1 MRSIILYNLV
11 LCILLTGC
19 TNKQKHSTI
28 IGGADGTT
36 EILIAN
42 NNPEIKDS
50 SVVDSTAQKYDIDA
64 PIPLS
69 EIEQYNKRV
78 TLKRMPNVS
87 ITHPDAYKIRTQKP
101 VYTTKTEQITLDVIN
116 VDAPSAEPEYHW
128 MEQWENGKWTE
139 FPFIDNLGFA
149 GVGRDLSK
157 GDTLPEHI
165 SMSEFKNLL
174 EPNKYKVHFYVFANI
189 YTYCTITDN
198 SIQPVKNSEMKG
210 AFNFHVLDSKN
221 DSLRILFENHT
232 NLSVQPVFLP
242 SVGTDE
248 LYSVHPYAR
257 SGWVGEAEWM
267 KSHALLKGGEAMLF
281 SLPVSWDINR
291 LQTPHDKENF
301 KAGKLT
307 PGKYKIGLQIEVYM
321 ETEFNVEYSP
331 IPLKPAEAT

>member
-1 MRSIILYNLV
+1 MRSVILYSLL
-11 LCILLTGC
+11 LCFLLSGC
-19 TNKQKHSTI
+19 TNKQKQPTI
-28 IGGADGTT
+28 IGGAAGTT
-36 EILIAN
+36 EIIIAD
-42 NNPEIKDS
+42 PDTQRYEIDS
-50 SVVDSTAQKYDIDA
+50 

-78 TLKRMPNVS
+78 TLKRIPNIT

-101 VYTTKTEQITLDVIN
+101 VYTTKTNQITLDVIN
-116 VDAPSAEPEYHW
+116 VNAPSAEPEYHW
-128 MEQWENGKWTE
+128 MKQWKNGKWVE

-157 GDTLPEHI
+157 GDTLPELI
-165 SMSEFKNLL
+165 NMSEFKNLL

-189 YTYCTITDN
+189 YTYCSITDN

-210 AFNFHVLDSKN
+210 AFNFRVLDSKN

-257 SGWVGEAEWM
+257 SGWAGEAQWM
-267 KSHALLKGGEAMLF
+267 ESHALVKGGEAMLF
-281 SLPVSWDINR
+281 SLPVSWDVNNLKVHHNQEI
-291 LQTPHDKENF
+291 F
-301 KAGKLT
+301 KTGKLN
-307 PGKYKIGLQIEVYM
+307 PGKYKIGLQIKVYM
-321 ETEFNVEYSP
+321 ETEFEVEYSP
-331 IPLKPAEAT
+331 IPLKTTDIT